1 MCQEIYI
8 KEKVYSGVLGKGT
21 EVIMKG
27 LEREREECI
36 EMKKQS
42 TRQNIP
48 KAQIYRDIMMLKLRK

>member
-27 LEREREECI
+27 LERERE
-36 EMKKQS
+36 
-42 TRQNIP
+42 RRV
-48 KAQIYRDIMMLKLRK
+48 YRDEKAEYT